1 MNDLCGGIIDDKPL
15 KAIIPG
21 GSSVPILTAEE
32 CKTANMDFESMA
44 AHKTMLGSGAVI
56 VLAEGTDIVETT
68 YRFARFYAHESC
80 GQCTPCREGTHWVR
94 DILYKIREGE
104 GTTEDIDLIFSL
116 SRNMEGG
123 TTICPLSDACVG
135 AVRPALQKFRS
146 EFDAKLKVK
155 PIVPDHPR
163 RRKEDKIESTA
174 GEKTSP

>member
-1 MNDLCGGIIDDKPL
+1 
-15 KAIIPG
+15 
-21 GSSVPILTAEE
+21 
-32 CKTANMDFESMA
+32 
-44 AHKTMLGSGAVI
+44 
-56 VLAEGTDIVETT
+56 
-68 YRFARFYAHESC
+68 
-80 GQCTPCREGTHWVR
+80 
-94 DILYKIREGE
+94 
-104 GTTEDIDLIFSL
+104 
-116 SRNMEGG
+116 MEGG